1 VATPPTEEIR
11 VLLADDE
18 SPARQRLRDLLHKDQ
33 QVTAIAEAENG
44 LVAVEKI
51 RQNKPHL
58 VFLDVQ
64 MPELDGLGV
73 IEAVGAEQMP
83 LTIFVTAYDQHAI
96 RAFDANALDY
106 LLKPFSDERF
116 EAAMARAKSRLDERN
131 LRDFGRRMLQM
142 VSKIPSQSRRWDRL
156 VVKSAGSTRFLR
168 VVEID
173 WIEAAG
179 VYVTLHV
186 AGKEF
191 LYRASL
197 AELAEKLDPQRFIRI
212 HRSAIVNIESIVQ
225 LEAATH
231 GEFDVVLKNGSR
243 TRVSRTYRAQLEH
256 RLGQSL

>member
-1 VATPPTEEIR
+1 VATPPTERIR

-33 QVTAIAEAENG
+33 QVTAIVEAENG

-51 RQNKPHL
+51 RQHKPDL

-142 VSKIPSQSRRWDRL
+142 VSKIPPQSRRWDRL

-179 VYVTLHV
+179 VYVTLHI

-225 LEAATH
+225 LEPATH
-231 GEFDVVLKNGSR
+231 GEFDVVLRNGSR
-243 TRVSRTYRAQLEH
+243 TRVSRTYRAQLEQ